1 VAAVEP
7 SSPLGVPGLSAQT
20 EQVYLFV
27 VHHGRVLP
35 EDVAER
41 FGMDR
46 AAAYAVLD
54 ELRDVGLIALPE
66 VPDGVYTPV
75 DPQFA
80 LGAVVSRL
88 DEQASGLRNRIP
100 ALAEDFRRSVLA
112 TAGTPP
118 SLVMTDPGEVAQWY
132 ARLQHQARREM
143 LTFDRPPY
151 VSLGME
157 PLEATTISR
166 GVSWRVVYA
175 AASFERAGAWEET
188 ARMADQGEQARVAPS
203 LPIKLVVVDRSIA
216 LVALRLD
223 GTSVETMV
231 TESPPLVALLVETF
245 EAYWARALPIGAA
258 ADTTGDGLRRLL
270 DEAGPEGEGAP
281 ARSVAG
287 ERGGLATREQQAILA
302 LIGTGLTDEA
312 IAARLGLSVRS
323 LRRRTQALMSALGA
337 ENRFQLGV
345 EAARRGWV

>member
-1 VAAVEP
+1 MAPP
-7 SSPLGVPGLSAQT
+7 SSPLGVPGLSAET

-27 VHHGRVLP
+27 VHHGRVRP
-35 EDVAER
+35 ADVAER
-41 FGMDR
+41 FAMEP
-46 AAAYAVLD
+46 AAAHAVLD

-75 DPQFA
+75 DPRFA
-80 LGAVVSRL
+80 LGAVVDRL
-88 DEQASGLRNRIP
+88 DAQVSGIRDRIP
-100 ALAEDFRRSVLA
+100 ALAEEFRRSALA
-112 TAGTPP
+112 VAGSPP
-118 SLVMTDPGEVAQWY
+118 SLVTTDPGEVARWY
-132 ARLQHQARREM
+132 ARLQHQARREI

-151 VSLGME
+151 VSLGGE

-175 AASFERAGAWEET
+175 ADSFERPGAWEET
-188 ARMADQGEQARVAPS
+188 ARMADEGEQARVAPS
-203 LPIKLVVVDRSIA
+203 LPIKLVVVDRSTA
-216 LVALRLD
+216 LLALRLD

-245 EAYWARALPIGAA
+245 EAYWDRSMPIGAA
-258 ADTTGDGLRRLL
+258 SATATDGVRPVLTARGR
-270 DEAGPEGEGAP
+270 P
-281 ARSVAG
+281 AT
-287 ERGGLATREQQAILA
+287 ATREQQAILA
-302 LIGTGLTDEA
+302 LIGTGLTDEV

-323 LRRRTQALMSALGA
+323 LRRRTQALMSDLGA